1 MQAKVLCD
9 KKSADNLKLTYYVLN
24 NDESMTGIWL
34 LCYLPLPQV
43 ELEVLQILLVE
54 LVRIFLHPILL

>member
-9 KKSADNLKLTYYVLN
+9 KKSADNLKLTYYKF
-24 NDESMTGIWL
+24 MTENWL

-54 LVRIFLHPILL
+54 LVRIFLLPILL